1 MAFPRVFDAH
11 RLVVGLVYLAVY
23 AVLDWIS
30 FIEPYAQ
37 LGITPW
43 NPGTGL
49 SFVLL
54 LLFGL
59 RMIPFLL
66 ISPLL
71 ADFFNQQFAMPW
83 HIEILASVLVGGAYA
98 IALTVLMR
106 PAWRFDPTL
115 ASLRDLVLLL
125 VVAVVSAAFVAAGY
139 VSLTIAAGLLPA
151 ADFAAAALRYWVGDV
166 IGITV
171 IAPFALFALT
181 RRRILPMTT
190 ETLLQFIAIALAL
203 ALVFGLAQE
212 QQFQLFY
219 LLFLPIIWLAVRTGS
234 EGVSVGLLV
243 TQLGLILGIQLFP
256 AGTFDVTAF
265 QALMLVLAMTGLV
278 AGELV
283 TERRRTESQLRLQQD
298 SLSRLA
304 RLGSMGELAAAVAH
318 ELNQPLMAAGTYTRL
333 VNDAMSAAPVDV
345 VTVAETAKKAVA
357 QVERAAEVVR
367 HLRALV
373 RLDRSNRAPCR
384 LERIVEE
391 TIELCQPDLDRMHVT
406 ARTAIAP
413 DIPRVMVDLLQIE
426 QVLINLLRNAIEAIG
441 DSGSLRGTILIE
453 ARLTEADFIEVRV
466 VDSGPGFASH
476 LLESAFL
483 PLSSSKA
490 EGLDLAC
497 RSAARSW
504 KRMAASC
511 GSTTARGAGPFTSR
525 CRSQRRRRHDA
536 HCSHRRRRG
545 GARLAAHYFTARAS
559 KHRALRPPKIFWPR
573 SRAES
578 GSIALFR
585 TSACPECPASISF
598 TISRAPAL
606 LPRSFS

>member
-1 MAFPRVFDAH
+1 MTSTIHAERLRAMAFPRVFDAH
-11 RLVVGLVYLAVY
+11 KLIVGLVYLAAY

-59 RMIPFLL
+59 RMVPFLL
-66 ISPLL
+66 VSPLL
-71 ADFFNQQFAMPW
+71 ADFLNQQFAMPW
-83 HIEILASVLVGGAYA
+83 HIEILASALVGGGYS
-98 IALTVLMR
+98 IAVAFLLR
-106 PAWRFDPTL
+106 PKSRFNPTL
-115 ASLRDLVLLL
+115 ASMHDLVLLL

-139 VSLTIAAGLLPA
+139 VSLTIVAGLLPA
-151 ADFAAAALRYWVGDV
+151 ADFMPAALRYWVGDV

-190 ETLLQFIAIALAL
+190 ETLLQFIAIGLAL
-203 ALVFGLAQE
+203 ALVFGLAEE

-219 LLFLPIIWLAVRTGS
+219 VLFLPIVWLAVRTGS
-234 EGVSVGLLV
+234 EGVSVGILV

-283 TERRRTESQLRLQQD
+283 TERRRTEAQLRLQQD
-298 SLSRLA
+298 SHSRLA

-333 VNDAMSAAPVDV
+333 VNDAMSTAPVDV

-384 LERIVEE
+384 FERIVEE

-406 ARTAIAP
+406 VRTVIAA
-413 DIPRVMVDLLQIE
+413 DLPRIMVDLLQIE

-441 DSGSLRGTILIE
+441 ESEILRGTVLID
-453 ARLTEADFIEVRV
+453 AKVFDADFVEVRV
-466 VDSGPGFASH
+466 VDSGPGFPAQ
-476 LLESAFL
+476 LVENAFL
-483 PLSSSKA
+483 PLSSHKA
-490 EGLDLAC
+490 EGLGIGLPLC
-497 RSAARSW
+497 RSIVEAHGGKLWLDDGSQGAAVHFTLPIV
-504 KRMAASC
+504 KAAQ
-511 GSTTARGAGPFTSR
+511 A
-525 CRSQRRRRHDA
+525 
-536 HCSHRRRRG
+536 
-545 GARLAAHYFTARAS
+545 
-559 KHRALRPPKIFWPR
+559 
-573 SRAES
+573 
-578 GSIALFR
+578 
-585 TSACPECPASISF
+585 
-598 TISRAPAL
+598 
-606 LPRSFS
+606 

>member
-1 MAFPRVFDAH
+1 MQAERLRVMAFPRVFDAH
-11 RLVVGLVYLAVY
+11 KLLVGLVYLAAY

-30 FIEPYAQ
+30 FIEPYA

-66 ISPLL
+66 VSPLL
-71 ADFFNQQFAMPW
+71 ADYLNQQFAMPW
-83 HIEILASVLVGGAYA
+83 QVEILASVLVGGGYS
-98 IALTVLMR
+98 IALTILLH
-106 PAWRFDPTL
+106 PKLRFEPTL
-115 ASLRDLVLLL
+115 DSMRDLVLLM
-125 VVAVVSAAFVAAGY
+125 VVAVVSAAFVAIGY
-139 VSLTIAAGLLPA
+139 VSLTIAAGLLPP
-151 ADFAAAALRYWVGDV
+151 ADFMPAALRYWVGDV

-190 ETLLQFIAIALAL
+190 ETSLQFVAIGIAL
-203 ALVFGLAQE
+203 ALVFGLAEE

-219 LLFLPIIWLAVRTGS
+219 VLFLPIVWLAVRAGS
-234 EGVSVGLLV
+234 EGVSVGILV

-265 QALMLVLAMTGLV
+265 QALMLVLAVTGLV

-283 TERRRTESQLRLQQD
+283 TERRRTEAQLRLQQE
-298 SLSRLA
+298 SHSRLA

-345 VTVAETAKKAVA
+345 VTAAETAKKAVA

-384 LERIVEE
+384 FEQILQEAL
-391 TIELCQPDLDRMHVT
+391 ELCGPALDRTGVT
-406 ARTAIAP
+406 VRTDVAA
-413 DIPRVMVDLLQIE
+413 DLPRIMVDLLQVE

-441 DSGSLRGTILIE
+441 NMRGSVVIAAKPFDAE
-453 ARLTEADFIEVRV
+453 FIEIRV
-466 VDSGPGFASH
+466 VDTGPGFPPQ

-490 EGLDLAC
+490 EGLGIGLPLC
-497 RSAARSW
+497 RSIVE
-504 KRMAASC
+504 
-511 GSTTARGAGPFTSR
+511 
-525 CRSQRRRRHDA
+525 A
-536 HCSHRRRRG
+536 HGGRLWIDDRAQG
-545 GARLAAHYFTARAS
+545 GAVHFT
-559 KHRALRPPKIFWPR
+559 LP
-573 SRAES
+573 
-578 GSIALFR
+578 IAK
-585 TSACPECPASISF
+585 
-598 TISRAPAL
+598 TIKA
-606 LPRSFS
+606 

>member
-1 MAFPRVFDAH
+1 MTTRMQAERLRAMAFPPVFDAH
-11 RLVVGLVYLAVY
+11 KLVVGLVYLAAY

-30 FIEPYAQ
+30 FIEPYAH

-71 ADFFNQQFAMPW
+71 ADYFNQQFAMPW
-83 HIEILASVLVGGAYA
+83 QVEILASVLVGGGYS
-98 IALTVLMR
+98 IALTILLH
-106 PAWRFDPTL
+106 PKLRFEPTL
-115 ASLRDLVLLL
+115 DSMRDLVLLMI
-125 VVAVVSAAFVAAGY
+125 VAVVSAAFVAIGY
-139 VSLTIAAGLLPA
+139 VSLTIAAGLLPP
-151 ADFAAAALRYWVGDV
+151 ADFTAATLRYWVGDV

-190 ETLLQFIAIALAL
+190 ETSLQFVAIGIAL
-203 ALVFGLAQE
+203 ALVFGLAEE

-219 LLFLPIIWLAVRTGS
+219 VLFLPIVWLAVRTGS
-234 EGVSVGLLV
+234 EGVSVGILV

-265 QALMLVLAMTGLV
+265 QALMLVLAVTGLV

-283 TERRRTESQLRLQQD
+283 TERRRTEAQLRLQQE
-298 SLSRLA
+298 SHSRLA

-345 VTVAETAKKAVA
+345 VTAAETAKKAVA

-373 RLDRSNRAPCR
+373 RLDRSNRALCR
-384 LERIVEE
+384 FEQIVEE
-391 TIELCQPDLDRMHVT
+391 ALELCRPDLDRTHVT
-406 ARTAIAP
+406 ARTDIAA
-413 DIPRVMVDLLQIE
+413 DLPRIMVDLLQVE

-441 DSGSLRGTILIE
+441 NRRGSVLIAAKTFDAE
-453 ARLTEADFIEVRV
+453 FIEVSV
-466 VDSGPGFASH
+466 VDTGPGFPPT

-490 EGLDLAC
+490 EGLGIGLPLC
-497 RSAARSW
+497 RSIVE
-504 KRMAASC
+504 
-511 GSTTARGAGPFTSR
+511 
-525 CRSQRRRRHDA
+525 A
-536 HCSHRRRRG
+536 HGGKLWIDDGGQG
-545 GARLAAHYFTARAS
+545 GAVHFT
-559 KHRALRPPKIFWPR
+559 LP
-573 SRAES
+573 
-578 GSIALFR
+578 IAK
-585 TSACPECPASISF
+585 TAKA
-598 TISRAPAL
+598 
-606 LPRSFS
+606 

>member
-1 MAFPRVFDAH
+1 MTTRMQAERLRAMAFPRVFDAH
-11 RLVVGLVYLAVY
+11 KLVVGLVYLAAY

-30 FIEPYAQ
+30 FIEPYAH

-71 ADFFNQQFAMPW
+71 ADYFNQQFAMPW
-83 HIEILASVLVGGAYA
+83 QVEILASVLVGGGYS
-98 IALTVLMR
+98 IALTILLH
-106 PAWRFDPTL
+106 PKLRFEPTL
-115 ASLRDLVLLL
+115 DSMRDLVLLMI
-125 VVAVVSAAFVAAGY
+125 VAVISAAFVAIGY
-139 VSLTIAAGLLPA
+139 VSLTIAAGLLPP
-151 ADFAAAALRYWVGDV
+151 ADFTAATLRYWVGDV

-190 ETLLQFIAIALAL
+190 ETSLQFVAIGIAL
-203 ALVFGLAQE
+203 ALVFGLAEE

-219 LLFLPIIWLAVRTGS
+219 VLFLPIVWLAVRTGS
-234 EGVSVGLLV
+234 EGVSVGILV

-256 AGTFDVTAF
+256 ARTFDVTAF
-265 QALMLVLAMTGLV
+265 QALMLVLAVTGLV

-283 TERRRTESQLRLQQD
+283 TERRRTEAQLRLQQE
-298 SLSRLA
+298 SHSRLA

-345 VTVAETAKKAVA
+345 VTAAETAKKAVA

-373 RLDRSNRAPCR
+373 RLDRSNRALCR
-384 LERIVEE
+384 FEQIVEE
-391 TIELCQPDLDRMHVT
+391 ALELCRPDLDRTHVT
-406 ARTAIAP
+406 ARTDIAA
-413 DIPRVMVDLLQIE
+413 DLPRVMVDLLQVE
-426 QVLINLLRNAIEAIG
+426 QVLINLLRNAIDAIG
-441 DSGSLRGTILIE
+441 NRRGSVLIAAKTFDAE
-453 ARLTEADFIEVRV
+453 FIEVRV
-466 VDSGPGFASH
+466 VDTGPGFPPT

-490 EGLDLAC
+490 EGLGIGLPLC
-497 RSAARSW
+497 RSIVEAHGGKLW
-504 KRMAASC
+504 IDD
-511 GSTTARGAGPFTSR
+511 GA
-525 CRSQRRRRHDA
+525 Q
-536 HCSHRRRRG
+536 G
-545 GARLAAHYFTARAS
+545 GAVHFT
-559 KHRALRPPKIFWPR
+559 LP
-573 SRAES
+573 
-578 GSIALFR
+578 IAK
-585 TSACPECPASISF
+585 TAKA
-598 TISRAPAL
+598 
-606 LPRSFS
+606 

>member
-11 RLVVGLVYLAVY
+11 KVVVGLVYLAAY

-30 FIEPYAQ
+30 FIEPYAH

-83 HIEILASVLVGGAYA
+83 HTEILASVLVGGAYA
-98 IALTVLMR
+98 IALTVLTR
-106 PAWRFDPTL
+106 PGLRFDPTL

-139 VSLTIAAGLLPA
+139 VSLTIAAGLLPM
-151 ADFAAAALRYWVGDV
+151 ADFTAAAVRYWVGDV

-181 RRRILPMTT
+181 RPRILPVTT

-219 LLFLPIIWLAVRTGS
+219 VLFLPIVWLAVRTGS
-234 EGVSVGLLV
+234 EGVSVGLLI

-441 DSGSLRGTILIE
+441 DSGSLRGLILIE
-453 ARLTEADFIEVRV
+453 AKLTKADFVEVRV
-466 VDSGPGFASH
+466 VDSGPGFAPH

-490 EGLDLAC
+490 EGLGFGLPLC
-497 RSAARSW
+497 RSIVEAHGGKLW
-504 KRMAASC
+504 LD
-511 GSTTARGAGPFTSR
+511 
-525 CRSQRRRRHDA
+525 HDA
-536 HCSHRRRRG
+536 HG
-545 GARLAAHYFTARAS
+545 GAVHFTLPVAKAARA
-559 KHRALRPPKIFWPR
+559 
-573 SRAES
+573 
-578 GSIALFR
+578 
-585 TSACPECPASISF
+585 
-598 TISRAPAL
+598 
-606 LPRSFS
+606 

>member
-1 MAFPRVFDAH
+1 MTSTIHAERLRAMAFPRVFDAH
-11 RLVVGLVYLAVY
+11 KLIVGLVYLAAY

-66 ISPLL
+66 VSPLL
-71 ADFFNQQFAMPW
+71 ADFLNQQFAMPW
-83 HIEILASVLVGGAYA
+83 HVEILASALVGGGYS
-98 IALTVLMR
+98 IAVAFLLR
-106 PAWRFDPTL
+106 PKSRFDPTL
-115 ASLRDLVLLL
+115 ASMHDLVLLL

-151 ADFAAAALRYWVGDV
+151 ADFTAAALRYWVGDV

-190 ETLLQFIAIALAL
+190 ETLLQFIAIGLAL
-203 ALVFGLAQE
+203 ALVFGLAEE

-219 LLFLPIIWLAVRTGS
+219 VLFLPIVWLAVRTGS
-234 EGVSVGLLV
+234 EGVSVGILV

-283 TERRRTESQLRLQQD
+283 TERRRTEAQLRLQQD
-298 SLSRLA
+298 SHSRLA

-333 VNDAMSAAPVDV
+333 VNDAMSTAPVDV

-384 LERIVEE
+384 FERIVEE

-406 ARTAIAP
+406 VRTAIAA
-413 DIPRVMVDLLQIE
+413 DLPRIMVDLLQIE
-426 QVLINLLRNAIEAIG
+426 QVLINLLRNAIEAI
-441 DSGSLRGTILIE
+441 SESATLRGTVLID
-453 ARLTEADFIEVRV
+453 AKVYDADFVEVRV
-466 VDSGPGFASH
+466 VDSGPGFPAQ
-476 LLESAFL
+476 LVENAFL
-483 PLSSSKA
+483 PLSSHKA
-490 EGLDLAC
+490 EGLGIGLPLC
-497 RSAARSW
+497 RSIVEAHGGKLWLDDGSQGAAVH
-504 KRMAASC
+504 
-511 GSTTARGAGPFTSR
+511 FTLPIAKT
-525 CRSQRRRRHDA
+525 SQA
-536 HCSHRRRRG
+536 
-545 GARLAAHYFTARAS
+545 
-559 KHRALRPPKIFWPR
+559 
-573 SRAES
+573 
-578 GSIALFR
+578 
-585 TSACPECPASISF
+585 
-598 TISRAPAL
+598 
-606 LPRSFS
+606 

>member
-1 MAFPRVFDAH
+1 MNTGIQSERMRAMAFPRVFDAH
-11 RLVVGLVYLAVY
+11 KLIVGLVYLAAY

-59 RMIPFLL
+59 RMVPFLL

-71 ADFFNQQFAMPW
+71 ADYLNQQFAMPW
-83 HIEILASVLVGGAYA
+83 HIEILASALVGGGYS
-98 IALTVLMR
+98 IALTFLLH
-106 PAWRFDPTL
+106 PKLRFEPTL
-115 ASLRDLVLLL
+115 DSMRDLVLLM
-125 VVAVVSAAFVAAGY
+125 VVAVVSAAFVAIGY

-151 ADFAAAALRYWVGDV
+151 ADFTAATLRYWVGDV

-190 ETLLQFIAIALAL
+190 ETLLQFVAIGIALT
-203 ALVFGLAQE
+203 LVFGLAEE

-219 LLFLPIIWLAVRTGS
+219 VLFLPIVWLAVRTGS
-234 EGVSVGLLV
+234 EGVSVGILV

-256 AGTFDVTAF
+256 TGTFDVTAF
-265 QALMLVLAMTGLV
+265 QALMLVLAVTGLV

-283 TERRRTESQLRLQQD
+283 TERRRTEAQLRLQQD
-298 SLSRLA
+298 SHSRLA

-318 ELNQPLMAAGTYTRL
+318 ELNQPLMAAGTYARL
-333 VNDAMSAAPVDV
+333 VNDAMNAAPVDV

-373 RLDRSNRAPCR
+373 RLDRSNRAPCKF
-384 LERIVEE
+384 ERIVEE
-391 TIELCQPDLDRMHVT
+391 ALELCQPDLDRMHVIG
-406 ARTAIAP
+406 RTVIAP
-413 DIPRVMVDLLQIE
+413 DLPRVMVDLLQVE

-441 DSGSLRGTILIE
+441 ESGNVRGTIVIE
-453 ARLTEADFIEVRV
+453 AKNFDADFIEVRV
-466 VDSGPGFASH
+466 VDTGPGFPPQ

-483 PLSSSKA
+483 PLSSSKS
-490 EGLDLAC
+490 EGLGIGLPLC
-497 RSAARSW
+497 RSIVE
-504 KRMAASC
+504 
-511 GSTTARGAGPFTSR
+511 
-525 CRSQRRRRHDA
+525 A
-536 HCSHRRRRG
+536 HGGKLWLDDSSRG
-545 GARLAAHYFTARAS
+545 GAVHFT
-559 KHRALRPPKIFWPR
+559 
-573 SRAES
+573 
-578 GSIALFR
+578 
-585 TSACPECPASISF
+585 
-598 TISRAPAL
+598 
-606 LPRSFS
+606 LPVAKTVKA